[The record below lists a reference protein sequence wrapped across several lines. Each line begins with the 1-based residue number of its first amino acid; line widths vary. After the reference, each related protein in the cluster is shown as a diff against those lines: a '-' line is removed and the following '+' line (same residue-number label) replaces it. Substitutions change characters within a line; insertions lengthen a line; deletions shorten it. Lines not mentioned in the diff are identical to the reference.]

1 MIITG
6 NGRTLGWWQYET
18 KSNRSRTL
26 YRQAISDQNRTTTH
40 IQICR
45 RRVCNDWVRS
55 FFREAS
61 KNKPILRAYS
71 IASGPYDDYLEF
83 YSIKVQDGP
92 LTSKL
97 QHIQVGDELEVGEK
111 PTGTLTLANVTLGGH
126 LWLMA
131 TGTGIAPFI
140 SLLRDPEIYDI
151 YDKITLCWTVR
162 QVAELQAYNAML
174 EDLPIEYIPTVT
186 QEDYIRRGR
195 ITHFIDNEDLW
206 YGVNPTDDRVML
218 CGSMGFNEEMKA
230 RLESLSFVEGNTK
243 QSATYVQEKAFVS

>member
-1 MIITG
+1 MKLKVIEVEHYTDKLFRIRTERPRTYRFAAGEFVMIG
-6 NGRTLGWWQYET
+6 LDHFSEKLQ
-18 KSNRSRTL
+18 
-26 YRQAISDQNRTTTH
+26 
-40 IQICR
+40 
-45 RRVCNDWVRS
+45 
-55 FFREAS
+55 

-206 YGVNPTDDRVML
+206 HGVNPTDDRVML